1 MKFRLLPA
9 FAVALIALAVQTTNG
24 QDNPPA
30 AAGPGVVAV
39 LDVFRVFNENAEH
52 STAMEQIRQSAETVK
67 TSVEGEMQQISSE
80 AQQVMKLEAGS
91 PERNQKEADL
101 EQRQTALRTKARQ
114 QELDLLAREAGV
126 YYQTW
131 TRMQQVIN
139 AVAQHNNISLVLRF
153 DSAAIDPENRGDVIK
168 GVNRAVIYHDRLDMT
183 DLVIQQMGP
192 TTAQAT
198 PTTQNR

>member
-1 MKFRLLPA
+1 VKFRLLPA
-9 FAVALIALAVQTTNG
+9 FAAALIALAAQTSHG
-24 QDNPPA
+24 QDNQPA

-52 STAMEQIRQSAETVK
+52 SAAMEQIRQSAEAVK
-67 TSVEGEMQQISSE
+67 ASVEGEMQTISSE

-101 EQRQTALRTKARQ
+101 EQRQTALRTRARQ
-114 QELDLLAREAGV
+114 EELDLLAREAGV

-131 TRMQQVIN
+131 TRMQQVIT
-139 AVAQHNNISLVLRF
+139 AVAEHNNISLVLRF

-192 TTAQAT
+192 TTAQAP

>member
-1 MKFRLLPA
+1 MKFRPLPA
-9 FAVALIALAVQTTNG
+9 IAVALIALAAQSLNA
-24 QDNPPA
+24 QDDPP
-30 AAGPGVVAV
+30 GSPGVVAV

-52 STAMEQIRQSAETVK
+52 SAAMEQIRQSAEAVK
-67 TSVEGEMQQISSE
+67 TSVESEMAQITSE

-101 EQRQTALRTKARQ
+101 EQRQAALRTKARQ
-114 QELDLLAREAGV
+114 QEIDLLAREAGV

-131 TRMQQVIN
+131 NRMQQVIG

-198 PTTQNR
+198 PATQNR